1 MSILSSKR
9 TAEMVTDRHET
20 PVFYEALGAAADT
33 TPAIAEMNFH
43 EVEDMTDLH
52 KVETFLELTASA
64 R

>member
-1 MSILSSKR
+1 MSSFTPEL
-9 TAEMVTDRHET
+9 VTGRHET

-33 TPAIAEMNFH
+33 TPAVAEMNFH

-64 R
+64 A